1 MNTAITKR
9 SAAKGGRD
17 ALVMLTPATL
27 AMTVLAERVTLSDAE
42 YSLIFGAVTMAIGFA
57 YRVARDHG
65 KMRPSG
71 ETPPVMYPTGPTYA
85 GQLGP
90 AKGLKRHLDELKAQR
105 DQLPP
110 YDSGDGV

>member
-1 MNTAITKR
+1 MNPSITKR

-27 AMTVLAERVTLSDAE
+27 VMTVLAERVTLSDAE
-42 YSLIFGAVTMAIGFA
+42 YSLLFGAVTMVIGFA

-65 KMRPSG
+65 WLRPSG

-85 GQLGP
+85 GQLSR
-90 AKGLKRHLDELKAQR
+90 AELDRKIADLRELR
-105 DQLPP
+105 DRFT
-110 YDSGDGV
+110 GDGV